1 MNDEKTVVE
10 QPKRERSDESFT
22 NPQQR
27 FDALPDYR
35 DLDFEPVSA
44 AFRGYT
50 VLTTLIYWIPV
61 ALIASSVNFIP
72 GITLLPGLLTPVGIG
87 LLALLIG
94 VYRWADAGRRGW
106 ALRDHDIAAQEG
118 IFWRKATLLP
128 FARIQHVET
137 SSGPVERSRG
147 LARLKLFTAGGMT
160 SDLDIIGLDAG
171 TADTLREH
179 LAEQI
184 RLRDA
189 LAGKEPENANNAD
202 DVGGAEA
209 TRESAEADVPHQ
221 P

>member
-1 MNDEKTVVE
+1 MNLLISRRLPDSVMAVAEA
-10 QPKRERSDESFT
+10 
-22 NPQQR
+22 R
-27 FDALPDYR
+27 FD
-35 DLDFEPVSA
+35 V
-44 AFRGYT
+44 
-50 VLTTLIYWIPV
+50 TTRPTTAPMDHAECV
-61 ALIASSVNFIP
+61 A
-72 GITLLPGLLTPVGIG
+72 
-87 LLALLIG
+87 
-94 VYRWADAGRRGW
+94 